1 MPVVI
6 KAKFYPHRSNFSGK
20 DSWCGFPPLPLF
32 SWFSDKAKEYCT
44 YINSHLSPAISH
56 PGAIPYHAV
65 FDIQHPSKEDETS
78 LTKANPK
85 NRSEKQTSREKN

>member
-1 MPVVI
+1 MTHITNYQVRHGI
-6 KAKFYPHRSNFSGK
+6 GTLQAKRVPIRS
-20 DSWCGFPPLPLF
+20 
-32 SWFSDKAKEYCT
+32 
-44 YINSHLSPAISH
+44 INSHLNPAINH

>member
-6 KAKFYPHRSNFSGK
+6 KAN
-20 DSWCGFPPLPLF
+20 
-32 SWFSDKAKEYCT
+32 DKAKEYCT

-56 PGAIPYHAV
+56 PEAIPYHAV